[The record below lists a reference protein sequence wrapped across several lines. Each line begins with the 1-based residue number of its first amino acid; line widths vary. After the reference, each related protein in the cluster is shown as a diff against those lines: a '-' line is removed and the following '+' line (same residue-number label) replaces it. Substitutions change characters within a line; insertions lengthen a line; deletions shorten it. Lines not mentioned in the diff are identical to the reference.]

1 MKRISENNKYVSVVK
16 TTADGDIKCLQW
28 FFCKKQKKY
37 INENKKHKRT
47 IFHDEVKTVKMNNDN
62 KKLQS
67 NMCILNKRI
76 LRKL

>member
-1 MKRISENNKYVSVVK
+1 LKRISENNKYVSVVK

-47 IFHDEVKTVKMNNDN
+47 IFHDEVKN
-62 KKLQS
+62 
-67 NMCILNKRI
+67 C
-76 LRKL
+76 